1 MATQNEFMG
10 SLCKICESIASTL
23 DYTEALNILVEN
35 AAKYLGAKAS
45 SVRMLDRTGTA
56 LEIVATYGLSKTYL
70 GKGPVEVEKS
80 AIDKM
85 ALAGEIVQ
93 ISDVSRDERIQYPE
107 EAEKEGIKSVL
118 FLPLKY
124 KGRAIGVLRIYMQ
137 KEHEFPKSEVSFI
150 SAVATQGAITIKNA
164 QRYNR
169 LKSFYEIGKT
179 ITSELKLPK
188 VLELICQSAANDLKA
203 IGASIMMLDPESG
216 TLNVVSSVGLT
227 ESFLKKGSVE
237 ADKSIKSC
245 LEGRPV
251 VIEDAAADMRIQ
263 YPEQARKEGI
273 KSIICVPL
281 RLKEKVIGTLRVY
294 TGYQYKKD
302 EEDIEFLSILADF
315 GTVAI
320 ENARLY
326 EHIEK
331 EYEELARD
339 VWKWYD
345 WGERAPRI

>member
-1 MATQNEFMG
+1 MAAQNEFMG
-10 SLCKICESIASTL
+10 SLCKICENVASTL
-23 DYTEALNILVEN
+23 NYTEALTLLVKN
-35 AAKYLGAKAS
+35 AAKYIGAKAS
-45 SVRMLDRTGTA
+45 SIRMLDKTGTA

-70 GKGPVEVEKS
+70 EKGPVEVGKS

-93 ISDVSRDERIQYPE
+93 IKDVSRDERVQYPE
-107 EAEKEGIKSVL
+107 EAEREGIKSVL

-137 KEHEFPKSEVSFI
+137 NEHEFSKSEVDFI
-150 SAVATQGAITIKNA
+150 SAIATQGAIAIKNA

-203 IGASIMMLDPESG
+203 IGASIMMLDTESG
-216 TLNVVSSVGLT
+216 TLSAVSSVGLR
-227 ESFLKKGSVE
+227 ESFLKKGPVE
-237 ADKSIKSC
+237 VDKSIKSC
-245 LEGRPV
+245 LEGNPV
-251 VIEDAAADMRIQ
+251 VIEDTATDKRIQ
-263 YPEQARKEGI
+263 YPDQVGKEGI

-281 RLKEKVIGTLRVY
+281 KLKEKVIGMLRVY
-294 TGYQYKKD
+294 TGYRYKED

-315 GTVAI
+315 GTVAV

-326 EHIEK
+326 EHVEK
-331 EYEELARD
+331 EYEELTRD